1 MVKQGVVPDD
11 ITRPFFEAA
20 NEGRL
25 VVQRCSSSPRL
36 YFPPRP
42 ASEICGP
49 GDHVVWEELSGR
61 GTIYNYGV
69 VYDCPV
75 ASLKEDLPFNL
86 AVIQL
91 EEDPGLLMFSHL
103 PGVPPDEVPVGAPVR
118 VIFEET
124 ANGQKVPEWVLV
136 TE

>member
-1 MVKQGVVPDD
+1 MVKQGVVPDEL
-11 ITRPFFEAA
+11 TRPFFEAA

-25 VVQRCSSSPRL
+25 VVQSCTNSDRL

-42 ASEICGP
+42 ASEICGE
-49 GDHVVWEELSGR
+49 GESVVWKEVSGR
-61 GTIYNYGV
+61 GTIYNYCV

-86 AVIQL
+86 AVIML
-91 EEDPGLLMFSHL
+91 EEDPGILMYSHL
-103 PGVPPDEVPVGAPVR
+103 PGIPPDEVPVGAAVR

-136 TE
+136 E

>member
-11 ITRPFFEAA
+11 LTRPFFEAA

-25 VVQRCSSSPRL
+25 VVQSCKGSDRL

-42 ASEICGP
+42 ASELGCSP
-49 GDHVVWEELSGR
+49 DDVEWREMSGR
-61 GTIYNYGV
+61 GTIYNYCV

-86 AVIQL
+86 AVIML
-91 EEDPGLLMFSHL
+91 EEDPGILMYSHL
-103 PGVPPDEVPVGAPVR
+103 PGTAPDEVPVGAAVR

-136 TE
+136 E

>member
-11 ITRPFFEAA
+11 FNKPFFDAA

-25 VVQRCSSSPRL
+25 VVQSCTNSDRL

-42 ASEICGP
+42 ASEICSEGES
-49 GDHVVWEELSGR
+49 VVWKEMSGR
-61 GTIYNYGV
+61 GTIYNYCV

-86 AVIQL
+86 AVIML
-91 EEDPGLLMFSHL
+91 DEDPGILMYSHL
-103 PGVPPDEVPVGAPVR
+103 PGTAPDEVPVGAAVR

-136 TE
+136 E

>member
-11 ITRPFFEAA
+11 FNKPFFDAA

-25 VVQRCSSSPRL
+25 VVQSVTNSDRL

-42 ASEICGP
+42 ASEIC
-49 GDHVVWEELSGR
+49 
-61 GTIYNYGV
+61 
-69 VYDCPV
+69 PV
-75 ASLKEDLPFNL
+75 ASLKEALPFNL
-86 AVIQL
+86 AAIML
-91 EEDPGLLMFSHL
+91 DEDPGILMYSHL
-103 PGVPPDEVPVGAPVR
+103 PGVPPDEVPVGAAVR

-136 TE
+136 E